1 MELEKLV
8 IGVDGGQ
15 TSTKCVLATIDG
27 HVLGEGRGAA
37 LLHLAAEGGRERF
50 VQAMREAVN
59 AAWRSAG
66 ISTRPLAAAGLGL
79 TGVVAGTPE
88 AETVLE
94 LLPAILEAEI
104 VDVQSDA
111 VAALMGAHLG
121 NPGIIVI
128 SGTGTIA
135 LGIDPQGKTRKAGG
149 WGWLIGDEGSAYAI
163 GRSGLRAALY
173 AYDGMEPAT
182 LLEPLLVEHFGIT
195 AIPAAKRIAFA
206 PDFAATGFASLAP
219 VVSKAAEQGDPVAQA
234 IIQDAGG
241 ALAAEVLA
249 VVDKLHFG
257 ERTIPVAPVGGA
269 FEYVHGLRA
278 AFERAIFTE
287 NQAIRVIDPAL
298 PPVLGAAIMAL
309 QACKANTEQTVA
321 NLANGSEY
329 LQDRR
334 MQDERV

>member
-1 MELEKLV
+1 MEAEKLV

-15 TSTKCVLATIDG
+15 TSTKCVLATLDG

-50 VQAMREAVN
+50 IQAMREAIN
-59 AAWRSAG
+59 AVWQAAG
-66 ISTRPLAAAGLGL
+66 IAPRPLAAASLGL

-88 AETVLE
+88 AETVLD
-94 LLPAILEAEI
+94 LLPYTLETQI

-111 VAALMGAHLG
+111 VAALTGAHLG

-135 LGIDPQGKTRKAGG
+135 LGIDPQGNTGKAGG

-182 LLEPLLVEHFGIT
+182 LLEPLLIEHFGIK
-195 AIPAAKRIAFA
+195 AIPAAKRVAFA

-219 VVSKAAEQGDPVAQA
+219 IVSKAAQQGDPVAQA
-234 IIQDAGG
+234 IIQEAGG
-241 ALAAEVLA
+241 ALAAELLA
-249 VVDKLHFG
+249 VVDKLHFD

-269 FEYVHGLRA
+269 FEHVQGLRA
-278 AFERAIFTE
+278 AFEQAVFAE
-287 NQAIRVIDPAL
+287 NQAIRVVDPAL
-298 PPVLGAAIMAL
+298 PPVLGAVIMAL
-309 QACKANTEQTVA
+309 QACHANIEQAVA
-321 NLANGSEY
+321 NLVTGAGKA
-329 LQDRR
+329 QDRR
-334 MQDERV
+334 IQDEAV